1 MSPRARRTDTRPYR
15 HSAVPTLGRTGFT
28 LIELLVVIA
37 IIAILAAILFPV
49 FQKVRENARRAV
61 CESNLKQIGLAYT
74 MYNQDFDEMT
84 PAVDKTLQAGGIDGS
99 GYETDYFV
107 LMQPYLKSVNVFLC
121 PDRSDSMPTTGNG
134 MGGPAGSSYALGGN
148 NSKAAG
154 ASARAVDIGGCFDNF
169 NATGQCIG
177 YGYDDGIAGDGGYGL
192 VGPQTY
198 LKDSSGNYVMQ
209 RGGKIPYRPGRS
221 IAILANPADTVAFGD
236 TWDNLS
242 VADDNA
248 SGRFKSTA
256 ALRHGGLENMCFV
269 DGHVKPI
276 RMQMAKYT
284 GANDAGAII
293 VIPVDPSNATKW
305 CYDLSAVG
313 VYGGADG
320 PGSSGYPIDSD
331 GETCQNVANG
341 LYANST
347 PLP

>member
-1 MSPRARRTDTRPYR
+1 MSFRSSNASRRA
-15 HSAVPTLGRTGFT
+15 FT

-74 MYNQDFDEMT
+74 MYNQDYDEFT
-84 PAVDKTLQAGGIDGS
+84 PTVSKALQPGGIDNTA
-99 GYETDYFV
+99 YTPDYFTT
-107 LMQPYLKSVNVFLC
+107 LQPYLKNVNVFLC
-121 PDRSDSMPTTGNG
+121 PDRTDALATTSDGTGSSNPLKRP
-134 MGGPAGSSYALGGN
+134 GPAGKLDVG
-148 NSKAAG
+148 
-154 ASARAVDIGGCFDNF
+154 GGCWDNY
-169 NATGQCIG
+169 NATGECIG
-177 YGYDDGIAGDGGYGL
+177 YGYDDGITSDGGYGL
-192 VGPQTY
+192 IGAQTQ
-198 LKDSSGNYVMQ
+198 DAN
-209 RGGKIPYRPGRS
+209 GKTLRPGRS
-221 IAILANPADTVAFGD
+221 IASLVNPAQTVAFGD

-248 SGRFKSTA
+248 SGHYKSTA

-276 RMQMAKYT
+276 RMRMANYT
-284 GANDAGAII
+284 GGNDSGATI
-293 VIPVDPSNATKW
+293 VIPVDPTLATDW
-305 CYDLSAVG
+305 CYDPSAVG
-313 VYGGADG
+313 SYTGAGGV
-320 PGSSGYPIDSD
+320 SGNYPVDSD